1 MGYVFVFLTIA
12 FTVYGQLIIKYE
24 INTYDTIPTGPELA
38 PFLIGFAFRPLV
50 MSGLLSAVFASFA
63 WMAALSR
70 FDLSFA
76 YPFMSLNFLVVVAL
90 SVFLFGESMN
100 VYKLSGL
107 LLICVGVAIVSFGK

>member
-1 MGYVFVFLTIA
+1 MGYFFVFLTIA

-24 INTYDTIPTGPELA
+24 INQFDSIPTGPELA
-38 PFLIGFAFRPLV
+38 PFLLQFAFRPLV
-50 MSGLLSAVFASFA
+50 MSGLFSAVLASFA

-90 SVFLFGESMN
+90 SVVLFGEAVN
-100 VYKLSGL
+100 VYKISGL
-107 LLICVGVAIVSFGK
+107 ALVCVGVAIVSYGG